1 MKKII
6 NASDLNS
13 LKKMLTLIDSEQS
26 TFSESW
32 KHLNQYE
39 KMAKKKEEESL
50 QKKVLEKK
58 K

>member
-6 NASDLNS
+6 NASDLDS

-32 KHLNQYE
+32 KHLNQCE
-39 KMAKKKEEESL
+39 KMVKKKEEESL
-50 QKKVLEKK
+50 QKKVFE
-58 K
+58 

>member
-39 KMAKKKEEESL
+39 KMANKKEEESL

>member
-6 NASDLNS
+6 NASDLDS

-26 TFSESW
+26 TFSESC
-32 KHLNQYE
+32 KHLNQCE
-39 KMAKKKEEESL
+39 KMVKKKEEESL